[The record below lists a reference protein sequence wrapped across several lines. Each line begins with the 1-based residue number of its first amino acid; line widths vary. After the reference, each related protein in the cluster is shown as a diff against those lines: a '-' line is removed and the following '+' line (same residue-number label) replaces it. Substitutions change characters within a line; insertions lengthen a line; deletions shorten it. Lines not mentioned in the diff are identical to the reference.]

1 MMEAWHAIFESS
13 SGGNMDEVINPLRK
27 YLRKDSLPHFFCS
40 GCGAAQ
46 VLNFF
51 VQAADS
57 INLDFDNLVTI
68 GGVGCTARIPVY
80 LDTETLHGIHGRTLP
95 WATGIKLHNPK
106 LKVVIFAGDGD
117 AAAIGGNHLIHAAR
131 RNLDVTM
138 IMVNNLTFGMTG
150 GQVAPTTLRK
160 LKTTTTPFGNLEN
173 PFDICKLVVAAG
185 GTYVARASTF
195 RPRPAINAIKK
206 ALEHKGFS
214 FVEIVSQ
221 CPTNFG
227 RNAIGTGDPTGGIQ
241 WIESQSLTREQAG
254 KLPEEELG
262 NKFVLG
268 TFIDTVRPVF
278 AGGSIFQNE
287 EEE

>member
-1 MMEAWHAIFESS
+1 MADVVH
-13 SGGNMDEVINPLRK
+13 PLRK
-27 YLRKDSLPHFFCS
+27 YLRKDCLPHFFCA

-51 VQAADS
+51 VHAADA

-80 LDTETLHGIHGRTLP
+80 LDAEALHGIHGRTLP

-117 AAAIGGNHLIHAAR
+117 AAAIGGNHLIQAAR

-138 IMVNNLTFGMTG
+138 IVVNNLTFGMTG
-150 GQVAPTTLRK
+150 GQAAPTTLPN
-160 LKTTTTPFGNLEN
+160 LKSTTTPFGNLEEA
-173 PFDICKLVVAAG
+173 FDLCKVVAAAG
-185 GTYVARASTF
+185 GTYVARVSTY
-195 RPRPAINAIKK
+195 RPKVAISTIQK
-206 ALEHKGFS
+206 ALEHQGFS
-214 FVEIVSQ
+214 FVEVVSQ

-227 RNAIGTGDPTGGIQ
+227 RRAIGSGDAAAGVK
-241 WIESQSLTREQAG
+241 WIEQNTLSKQEAE
-254 KLPEEELG
+254 KLPAESLL
-262 NKFVLG
+262 NKFILG
-268 TFIDTVRPVF
+268 TFVDTSRPVYR
-278 AGGSIFQNE
+278 GGSILPRE

>member
-1 MMEAWHAIFESS
+1 MA
-13 SGGNMDEVINPLRK
+13 EVVNPLRK
-27 YLRKDSLPHFFCS
+27 YLRKDCLPHFFCA

-51 VQAADS
+51 VQAADAVQ
-57 INLDFDNLVTI
+57 LDFDNLVTI

-150 GQVAPTTLRK
+150 GQVAPTTLRG
-160 LKTTTTPFGNLEN
+160 LKSTTTPFGNLEES
-173 PFDICKLVVAAG
+173 FDLCKLVVAAG
-185 GTYVARASTF
+185 GTYVARTSTY
-195 RPRPAINAIKK
+195 RPRQAMNTIKK

-214 FVEIVSQ
+214 FVEIISQ

-227 RNAIGTGDPTGGIQ
+227 RKAIGSGDAVRGVK
-241 WIESQSLTREQAG
+241 WIEENSLTRQEAE
-254 KLPEEELG
+254 KLPEEQLVD
-262 NKFVLG
+262 KFVLG
-268 TFIDTVRPVF
+268 TFMETSRPVYM
-278 AGGSIFQNE
+278 GGSIFPKE